1 MHQPKMSSLKSEQLV
16 IREESEIINTV
27 VTYDIDLDI
36 FTIAFVK
43 DSQPLMKIK
52 YIYKYIYIA

>member
-16 IREESEIINTV
+16 IREESEIINTL

-43 DSQPLMKIK
+43 DSQLH
-52 YIYKYIYIA
+52 

>member
-16 IREESEIINTV
+16 IREESEIINTL

-52 YIYKYIYIA
+52 YIYK